1 MAYPSDYRHNPYS
14 DISTAVLT
22 TERHI
27 VPGGSPYIVRLN
39 EVPQKNS
46 PSTITVK
53 EITAINGNTITYG
66 STFAEVAASPATGD
80 FWPDYSTGADG
91 DPSWNTGKILFASA
105 DAGKIVEVIYTA
117 TGTLAGVS
125 SNRYPA
131 WWLDRGDGSD
141 GDFAPTTDITISGVK
156 NYKSV
161 HIPAKVTVGVSGFVR
176 IKCQGA
182 FIHKGVMRETVGV
195 SNGGGGGASGSPS
208 ERGEPGHQGLSAAS
222 GAGGNGNSRWGGAA
236 GAVVGT
242 RDPGQDVVY
251 FGAGGGGGA
260 GGDTGDGGAGGKGGG
275 SITVVA
281 AEAVITG
288 TIEAKGY
295 NGEKATGHYGGG
307 GGGGGGGAI
316 IIVANTVSNSGTYN
330 VSGGSGGTG
339 SGSMGYAGA
348 SGGVGFIF
356 VKALGVSG

>member
-91 DPSWNTGKILFASA
+91 DPSWNSGKILFASA

-156 NYKSV
+156 NFKSV
-161 HIPAKVTVGVSGFVR
+161 HITAKVTVGVSGFVR

-195 SNGGGGGASGSPS
+195 SNGGGGGASGNKKEQRKPRHKGKKS
-208 ERGEPGHQGLSAAS
+208 ES
-222 GAGGNGNSRWGGAA
+222 GADGTENIRTRVLGPV
-236 GAVVGT
+236 AVFY
-242 RDPGQDVVY
+242 RS
-251 FGAGGGGGA
+251 GGGGGA

-295 NGEKATGHYGGG
+295 NGEKAKGHYGGG

-316 IIVANTVSNSGTYN
+316 IIVANTVSYSGTYN

-339 SGSMGYAGA
+339 SGSMGYSGA

-356 VKALGVSG
+356 VKALGLSG